1 MKMFMATTDSNWS
14 ELEISGS
21 LEGRLVKIFEDVDVT
36 AFWIEGTQKDKSS
49 TTIDYSLLL

>member
-1 MKMFMATTDSNWS
+1 MKMFMATADSNWS

-21 LEGRLVKIFEDVDVT
+21 IEDRLRENFKDVGVT
-36 AFWIEGTQKDKSS
+36 AIWMEGSQKDKDQ

>member
-1 MKMFMATTDSNWS
+1 MKMFMATADSNWS

-21 LEGRLVKIFEDVDVT
+21 IEDRLGEIFKDVDVT
-36 AFWIEGTQKDKSS
+36 AFWIEGSQKDKSS

>member
-1 MKMFMATTDSNWS
+1 MKMFMATADSNWS

-21 LEGRLVKIFEDVDVT
+21 LEDRLGKIFKDVDVP
-36 AFWIEGTQKDKSS
+36 AICIEKSQKDKSS

>member
-1 MKMFMATTDSNWS
+1 MATADSNWS

-21 LEGRLVKIFEDVDVT
+21 LEDRLGEIFEDVDVT
-36 AFWIEGTQKDKSS
+36 AIWIEGSQKDKNS